1 MRLHLNRERALRGS
15 LTVGP
20 EGPLVRFD
28 RSFPPSLLFCPT
40 GAGLRRSPATDGG
53 SSRASAG
60 GDGTARPRRSFGW
73 LKGRRRWKESPAAS
87 SSAGEG
93 YGGEV
98 TIVLRWSPIE
108 FGQLGSSARLR
119 GSFWWCWLGERV
131 AGCDESHRGLA
142 AAELAGVEEDGHYG
156 SIYCVGSSTGSV

>member
-1 MRLHLNRERALRGS
+1 MEFYFKSYSQSKFGQNLFLNKTRKKENASAVIRLRSRENALGVLRLHLNKERALRGS
-15 LTVGP
+15 LTVGR

-53 SSRASAG
+53 SSRGSAG
-60 GDGTARPRRSFGW
+60 GNGTARPRRSFGW

-98 TIVLRWSPIE
+98 TIVLRWSLIE
-108 FGQLGSSARLR
+108 
-119 GSFWWCWLGERV
+119 
-131 AGCDESHRGLA
+131 DE
-142 AAELAGVEEDGHYG
+142 
-156 SIYCVGSSTGSV
+156 

>member
-87 SSAGEG
+87 SAAEKS

-98 TIVLRWSPIE
+98 TLVLRWSPIKAE
-108 FGQLGSSARLR
+108 VLGSSARTR
-119 GSFWWCWLGERV
+119 GSYWWRWLGERV
-131 AGCDESHRGLA
+131 AGCDVFHRSSA
-142 AAELAGVEEDGHYG
+142 AAELAGVGEDGLLR
-156 SIYCVGSSTGSV
+156 SIHC

>member
-40 GAGLRRSPATDGG
+40 GAGLLRSPATDGD

-73 LKGRRRWKESPAAS
+73 LKGRRRWQESPAVS

-119 GSFWWCWLGERV
+119 GRSWWRWIGKRV
-131 AGCDESHRGLA
+131 AGGDESRWGLA
-142 AAELAGVEEDGHYG
+142 AAELAGVGG
-156 SIYCVGSSTGSV
+156 NGPLRSIYCAGSSTWKV